1 MYLIDT
7 NVLINILC
15 APQKFS
21 EQVKNIILS
30 ERILNVSVVS
40 LWEIAIKQFIG
51 KLNIES
57 SIEQIASICKERNIN
72 ILQINVREIEKT
84 KTLPDIHRDPFDRL
98 IIAQAEIN
106 EFAVITSDKKFK
118 LYLEN
123 VVEY

>member
-57 SIEQIASICKERNIN
+57 SIEQIALICKERNIN
-72 ILQINVREIEKT
+72 ILQINAREIEKT

>member
-15 APQKFS
+15 APQKLS
-21 EQVKNIILS
+21 KKVQEIVLS
-30 ERILNVSVVS
+30 EDVLNVSIVS

-57 SIEQIASICKERNIN
+57 SIETIENICNERNIN
-72 ILQINVREIEKT
+72 ILQISSKEIEQT
-84 KTLPDIHRDPFDRL
+84 KQLPDIHRDPFDRL
-98 IIAQAEIN
+98 IISQAKIN
-106 EFAVITSDKKFK
+106 RFSVITSDSKFK
-118 LYLEN
+118 LYVAD